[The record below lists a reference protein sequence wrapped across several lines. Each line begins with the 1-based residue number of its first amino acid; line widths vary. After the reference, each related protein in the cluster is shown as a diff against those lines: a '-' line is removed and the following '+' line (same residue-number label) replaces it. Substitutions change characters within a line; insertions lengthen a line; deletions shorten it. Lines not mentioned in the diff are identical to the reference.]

1 MLEFFRR
8 LVAGVQESWRRLS
21 VGGRVQIATV
31 GVLVFALLMI
41 VVYAGTRP
49 QYVRLYSRLDPEEAN
64 EIVIWLNDNNIE
76 YELSNNGTA
85 IDVPV
90 QSVQRARLGLV
101 EMGLPRTQGLAEG
114 FELFTERD
122 LLTNQWLQNVDFMRA
137 LQGELQRQLNQF
149 DFVDRSFVFIREAA
163 DQLFV
168 SEQQPSTATVILDA
182 RRALT
187 PREVKAVLHTVSS
200 FGGANLNT
208 KNITL
213 SLTDGTL
220 LHSPMEDEFAA
231 LASNK
236 IEAQAELERQRETK
250 VEQAFRRMGR
260 NATVRVS
267 AIMDWNAEERDVRQ
281 VSEGAV
287 ISSMVS
293 STTTTSMEAVPQG
306 APGALANIPEGAAGQ
321 VPEGTSSETEEIIEN
336 FEPSEAITKT
346 VLAPGRVEQFKVAAF
361 IEGNYEPVLNEAGE
375 PTGEQNYI
383 PLTDEQ
389 ISQYQQFILNA
400 IGTGEEPTEIAIY
413 DQPFRLDDLAAVQ
426 ASEIPV
432 SVPLIQNRVVQ
443 LTLQILAILAAFVV
457 LRIFMRR
464 ALVLPTVEEEEV
476 VELPEASKA
485 ELRRQEIAAEVERLS
500 NEQPEVV
507 AALLRSWMAE
517 EES

>member
-8 LVAGVQESWRRLS
+8 LIAGIQESWRRLS
-21 VGGRVQIATV
+21 VGGRVQIVTV
-31 GVLVFALLMI
+31 GVFVFVLLMV
-41 VVYAGTRP
+41 VVYAGSQP
-49 QYVRLYSRLDPEEAN
+49 QYARLYSRLDPEEAN
-64 EIVIWLNDNNIE
+64 EIVIWLTDNDIPYRLRND
-76 YELSNNGTA
+76 GTA
-85 IDVPV
+85 IDIPV
-90 QSVQRARLGLV
+90 QSIQRARLGLV
-101 EMGLPRTQGLAEG
+101 DLGLPRSQGVAEG
-114 FELFTERD
+114 FELFTDRD

-149 DFVDRSFVFIREAA
+149 DFVNRSFVFVREAT

-168 SEQQPSTATVILDA
+168 SEQQPSTATVILDTA
-182 RRALT
+182 RALT

-200 FGGANLNT
+200 FGGANLST
-208 KNITL
+208 KNVTL

-220 LHSPMEDEFAA
+220 LHSPIEDEFAA

-236 IEAQAELERQRETK
+236 IEAQAELERQREMK
-250 VEQAFRRMGR
+250 IEQAFRRLGR

-267 AIMDWNAEERDVRQ
+267 AIMDWNREERNARQ
-281 VSEGAV
+281 VSEGTV
-287 ISSMVS
+287 ISSMIT
-293 STTTTSMEAVPQG
+293 STTSTSAEAPPEG

-321 VPEGTSSETEEIIEN
+321 GALGTSSDSEEIVEN
-336 FEPSEAITKT
+336 FEPSET
-346 VLAPGRVEQFKVAAF
+346 VTRTMVEPGSVEQFKVAAF

-375 PTGEQNYI
+375 PTGETEYV

-389 ISQYQQFILNA
+389 IAQYQQFILNA
-400 IGTGEEPTEIAIY
+400 VGSGQQPTEIAIY
-413 DQPFRLDDLAAVQ
+413 DQPFQLDDIAAVQ
-426 ASEIPV
+426 ASEAPV
-432 SVPLIQNRVVQ
+432 SVPLFQNRVVQ
-443 LTLQILAILAAFVV
+443 LSLQILAIVAAFLV

-500 NEQPEVV
+500 TEQPEVV

-517 EES
+517 DES